1 MHEYAIVG
9 AIVDRVA
16 AEMKK
21 AGATRVERVHVR
33 IGELAGIDGGLL
45 ATAFELFRAGTV
57 CHEAE
62 LVVDAVAARWAC
74 PRCGVALP
82 PGVALRCPSCDVAA
96 KLVAGGEITL
106 QRLEMEVPDA

>member
-9 AIVDRVA
+9 ALVDRVA
-16 AEMKK
+16 TEMKK

-33 IGELAGIDGGLL
+33 LGELSGIDRGLL
-45 ATAFELFRAGTV
+45 TTAFELFRAGTV

-62 LVVDAVAARWAC
+62 LVVDAVAVRWAC
-74 PRCGVALP
+74 PRCEVTLP
-82 PGVALRCPSCDVAA
+82 PGAALRCPTCDVGA

-106 QRLEMEVPDA
+106 QRIEMEVPDA